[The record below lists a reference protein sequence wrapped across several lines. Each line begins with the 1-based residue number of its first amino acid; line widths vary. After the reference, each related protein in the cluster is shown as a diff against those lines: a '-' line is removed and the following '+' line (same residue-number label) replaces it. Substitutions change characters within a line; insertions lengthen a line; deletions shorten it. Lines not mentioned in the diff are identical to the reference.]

1 MNPLIAHLYA
11 ACYPHPVPELPAPP
25 QVPDAAQQR
34 ATAYDRNYIAA
45 HAHDLHQPR
54 DELVYDR
61 TPLPQEWREPLPSGA
76 FVRVF
81 VINERTT
88 VRVLHTATE
97 QRIGEPVIDTW
108 CEEEDTTVVPWT

>member
-1 MNPLIAHLYA
+1 MNPLIAYLA
-11 ACYPHPVPELPAPP
+11 AQQAPQHAPASPLPAPAP
-25 QVPDAAQQR
+25 NAAHQR
-34 ATAYDRNYIAA
+34 ATAYDREYIAA
-45 HAHDLHQPR
+45 HAHHFHTHPS
-54 DELVYDR
+54 LVAYDR
-61 TPLPQEWREPLPSGA
+61 TPLPQEWHELLPSGA

-108 CEEEDTTVVPWT
+108 CGEADASSAS